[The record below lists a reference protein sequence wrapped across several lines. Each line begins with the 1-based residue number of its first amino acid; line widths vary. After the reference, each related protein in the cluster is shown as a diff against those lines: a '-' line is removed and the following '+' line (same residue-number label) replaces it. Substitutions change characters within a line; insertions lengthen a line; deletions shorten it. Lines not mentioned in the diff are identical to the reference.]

1 MMTLLQ
7 TCIGL
12 ALLYFLASLLVGA
25 LIEYIAAVFKLRS
38 RLLKQALDKMLG
50 KAEVVLDYELVK
62 AATPQQVAPEGG
74 KLSGGAKSLQA
85 VSNVFSGSS
94 SAPSYVAP
102 ALFASAVLDRADQTP
117 QATKLVALL
126 SAAPSVQQGGV
137 AALGQELEGWY
148 NEAMKRWEGVYTR
161 WTQAISLLICL
172 LLVPLMNIDTVQVAK
187 YLWVTPE
194 ARAAVAQ
201 KASEVIKANEP
212 TNNATTNKGNASAQT
227 TTPASAEND
236 ATSAAVKQQAVTQAQ
251 RAIDDLNLPLGWKDG
266 LSWQKF
272 GQGWQAGLV
281 GWLLSIVAIAAG
293 SRFWFDML
301 SRLVNLRLTGPPP
314 ETGPAKS

>member
-74 KLSGGAKSLQA
+74 KLSGGAKALQA
-85 VSNVFSGSS
+85 VSNVFAGSS

-212 TNNATTNKGNASAQT
+212 TNKQT

-236 ATSAAVKQQAVTQAQ
+236 ATSAAVKQQTVAQAQ